1 MYLKEKLDNGIRV
14 VMERIPSVKS
24 VAVGVWVR
32 AGSRD
37 EEDHEQGIAHFTE
50 HMFFKGTERRSA
62 QEIAHEIDAMGGELN
77 AFTSRETTT
86 FYVKVLEEHLPRALD
101 LLADLLQHAQFPTR
115 EIEREKQVV
124 LEEIKMVE
132 DDPEDYISD
141 LHTQRLWE
149 KNPLGRPIL
158 GTTET
163 VHGFRRSTIQRYLKR
178 HYHPSETVISV
189 AGNFSVSLV
198 IKLLN
203 KAFGRSG
210 SDSCPLNH
218 RTTPVMM
225 PRVTHQEKRLEQTHF
240 CLGTN
245 GLAIAHLDRYGLYT
259 LNSILGGSMSSRL
272 FQEIR
277 EKRGLAYSVYSYLSS
292 YEDAGLLT
300 IYAAVGSKA
309 FHEAIRLT
317 LRVIRELKER
327 GIAKKEYRTA
337 IGQIKGGLLLNL
349 ESTSSRMSRLAKD
362 ELYFGR
368 HISVKE
374 LISGIEKVKASQ
386 VQRLA
391 QELFDKRNLS
401 LTVLGPVPPKTDL
414 KELLSA

>member
-24 VAVGVWVR
+24 VSVGVWVR

-37 EEDHEQGIAHFTE
+37 EEEHEQGIAHFTE

-62 QEIAHEIDAMGGELN
+62 QAIAHEIDAMGGELN

-101 LLADLLQHAQFPTR
+101 LLADLLQRAQFPPR

-158 GTTET
+158 GSTET
-163 VHGFRRSTIQRYLKR
+163 VQGFRRSTIRRYLKR

-189 AGNFSVSLV
+189 AGNFSVSPA

-203 KAFGRSG
+203 KVFGRSE
-210 SDSCPLNH
+210 SNSRRLNQ
-218 RTTPVMM
+218 RATPVMVA
-225 PRVTHQEKRLEQTHF
+225 RVTHQEKRLEQIHF
-240 CLGTN
+240 CLGAN
-245 GLAIAHLDRYGLYT
+245 GLAVNHPDRYGLYT

-272 FQEIR
+272 FQQIR

-300 IYAAVGSKA
+300 IYAAVGSRA
-309 FHEAIRLT
+309 FRETIRLT

-327 GIAKKEYRTA
+327 GITKEEYRTA
-337 IGQIKGGLLLNL
+337 ISQIKGGLLLNL
-349 ESTSSRMSRLAKD
+349 ESSSNRMSRLARD

-368 HISVKE
+368 HVSVRE
-374 LISGIEKVKASQ
+374 LISGIEKVKATQ

-391 QELFDKRNLS
+391 QELFDERHLS
-401 LTVLGPVPPKTDL
+401 LTVLGPVPSKIHL
-414 KELLSA
+414 KELLLA

>member
-14 VMERIPSVKS
+14 VMERIPPVKS
-24 VAVGVWVR
+24 VSVGVWVR

-37 EEDHEQGIAHFTE
+37 EEEHEQGIAHFTE
-50 HMFFKGTERRSA
+50 HMFFKGTKRRSA

-86 FYVKVLEEHLPRALD
+86 FYVKVLEEHLPQAID
-101 LLADLLQHAQFPTR
+101 LLSDFLLHAQFPTR

-132 DDPEDYISD
+132 DDPEDYVSD

-158 GTTET
+158 GSTET
-163 VHGFRRSTIQRYLKR
+163 VQGFRRSTIQRYLKR

-189 AGNFSVSLV
+189 AGNFSVSPV
-198 IKLLN
+198 IKLLD
-203 KAFGRSG
+203 KVFGRSE
-210 SDSCPLNH
+210 SNSRPLN
-218 RTTPVMM
+218 RRATPVMVA
-225 PRVTHQEKRLEQTHF
+225 RVTHQEKRLEQTHF
-240 CLGTN
+240 CLGAN
-245 GLAIAHLDRYGLYT
+245 GLAIAHPDRYGLYT

-292 YEDAGLLT
+292 YEDTGLLT
-300 IYAAVGSKA
+300 IYAAVGSRA
-309 FHEAIRLT
+309 FREVIRLT

-327 GIAKKEYRTA
+327 GITQKEHHTA
-337 IGQIKGGLLLNL
+337 VNQIKGGLLLNL
-349 ESTSSRMSRLAKD
+349 ESSGNRMSRLAKD

-368 HISVKE
+368 QLSVRE

-386 VQRLA
+386 VKRLA
-391 QELFDKRNLS
+391 QELFDEQNLS
-401 LTVLGPVPPKTDL
+401 LTVLGPIPSKTDL

>member
-1 MYLKEKLDNGIRV
+1 MYLKEKLDNGVRV

-24 VAVGVWVR
+24 VSVGVWIR
-32 AGSRD
+32 SGSRD
-37 EEDHEQGIAHFTE
+37 EEEREQGIAHFTE

-62 QEIAHEIDAMGGELN
+62 QAIAHEIDAMGGELN

-86 FYVKVLEEHLPRALD
+86 FYVKVLEENLPQALD
-101 LLADLLQHAQFPTR
+101 LLADLLQRAQFPTR

-158 GTTET
+158 GSTET
-163 VHGFRRSTIQRYLKR
+163 IQGFRRSTIQRYLKR
-178 HYHPSETVISV
+178 HYHPSETVIAV
-189 AGNFSVSLV
+189 AGNFSVSLA

-203 KAFGRSG
+203 KVFGRSG
-210 SDSCPLNH
+210 SNSRPLNK
-218 RTTPVMM
+218 RATPVMM
-225 PRVTHQEKRLEQTHF
+225 ARVTHQEKRLEQTHF
-240 CLGTN
+240 CLGAN
-245 GLAIAHLDRYGLYT
+245 GLAVNHPDRYGLYT
-259 LNSILGGSMSSRL
+259 LNSILGGNMSSRL

-292 YEDAGLLT
+292 FEDAGLLT
-300 IYAAVGSKA
+300 IYAAVGSRA
-309 FHEAIRLT
+309 FREAIRLT
-317 LRVIRELKER
+317 LQAIRELKER
-327 GIAKKEYRTA
+327 GITKEEYRTA
-337 IGQIKGGLLLNL
+337 ISQIKGGLLLNL
-349 ESTSSRMSRLAKD
+349 ESSSNRMSRLAKD

-391 QELFDKRNLS
+391 QELFDEKNLS
-401 LTVLGPVPPKTDL
+401 LTVLGPVPSKTDL
-414 KELLSA
+414 KELISV